1 MIRRGLLRRLRRDR
15 RGVTA
20 IEFGILIGPLM
31 LIMLATLD
39 LGHRM
44 YVSAVMQGAILEAVR
59 VASIGDKTET
69 QVDQV
74 VKDRMVSLMRAD
86 RLSFVRKS
94 YYQFSNV
101 NAAEP
106 LTSDKNGNG
115 SYDAGDCFTD
125 VNGNGNY
132 DTDAAKTGL
141 GGGDD
146 IFYYQVTATY
156 PRLVPLGRM
165 LGWSDTETV
174 QATTMMRNQPYSGQN
189 PPATVCK

>member
-1 MIRRGLLRRLRRDR
+1 MSRRAHLWLCRDT

-20 IEFGILIGPLM
+20 IEFGLLAIPLM
-31 LIMLATLD
+31 MILLVTLD

-44 YVSAVMQGAILEAVR
+44 YIAAVLQGAVAEGVR
-59 VASIGDKTET
+59 VASIGDSTDA
-69 QVDQV
+69 QVDQI
-74 VKDRMVSLMRAD
+74 VKNRVSGLMRAN
-86 RLSFVRKS
+86 RLSFTRKS

-115 SYDAGDCFTD
+115 AYDTGDCFLDINGSGSYETD
-125 VNGNGNY
+125 GGK
-132 DTDAAKTGL
+132 AGL

-146 IFYYQVTATY
+146 IFYYQVVATY
-156 PRLVPLGRM
+156 PRLVPLGKL
-165 LGWSDTETV
+165 LGWSDTQTV